1 MDYKTVQPS
10 VYFIHRSL
18 HNHIGGNILTL
29 NLLWYFIFY
38 AFLGWCT
45 EVVYAAVN
53 TGRFINRGFLNGPY
67 CPIYGFGVLF
77 VISLLFPFKDN
88 LLYMFVGS
96 VLITSAIEFTGGYV
110 LEKMFH
116 QKWWDYS
123 GKPFNIRGYICLQF
137 SLVWGLACLVIVDR
151 IHPFIEII
159 VKYIPVLAS
168 QIALTVFCCLLF
180 IDTISTAKSIL
191 KLNKKLEVIDDI
203 SLKIREATDNL
214 GEDLAVKTISIMQK
228 KEELE
233 ESFETKKEVLQSELA
248 EIKEAQQLALSHRKQ
263 ALAELQKANR
273 EVLDAWAFGQK
284 RLIKA
289 FPGLISIDHKD
300 ALEKLRTAILK
311 IQTDD
316 QADAKRSDSSNEN

>member
-1 MDYKTVQPS
+1 M
-10 VYFIHRSL
+10 
-18 HNHIGGNILTL
+18 TL
-29 NLLWYFIFY
+29 NLMWYFIFY

-53 TGRFINRGFLNGPY
+53 TGQFINRGFLNGPY

-77 VISLLFPFKDN
+77 VISLLYPVKDN

-110 LEKMFH
+110 LEKIFH

-123 GKPFNIRGYICLQF
+123 GKPLNIRGYICLQF
-137 SLVWGLACLVIVDR
+137 SLIWGIACLVIVDR
-151 IHPFIEII
+151 IHPFIEIT
-159 VKYIPVLAS
+159 VKHIPLLAS
-168 QIALTVFCCLLF
+168 QIILAIFCCLLI
-180 IDTISTAKSIL
+180 IDTLSTGKSIL
-191 KLNKKLEVIDDI
+191 KLNKKLEIIDDI
-203 SLKIREATDNL
+203 SLKIREASDNL
-214 GEDLAVKTISIMQK
+214 GEDLAIRTISFMQK

-233 ESFETKKEVLQSELA
+233 ESLETKKETLQSEIA
-248 EIKEAQQLALSHRKQ
+248 EIKEEAQQFALSQRKQ

-273 EVLDAWAFGQK
+273 EVLEAWAFGQK

-300 ALEKLRTAILK
+300 ALDKLRNAIVK
-311 IQTDD
+311 IQTDNH
-316 QADAKRSDSSNEN
+316 QPDAKRQGSSTKSK

>member
-1 MDYKTVQPS
+1 M
-10 VYFIHRSL
+10 
-18 HNHIGGNILTL
+18 TL

-77 VISLLFPFKDN
+77 VISLLYPVKDN

-96 VLITSAIEFTGGYV
+96 VLITSTIEFTGGFV
-110 LEKMFH
+110 LEKIFH

-123 GKPFNIRGYICLQF
+123 GKPLNLRGYICLQF
-137 SLVWGLACLVIVDR
+137 SLIWGFACLVIVDR
-151 IHPFIEII
+151 IHPLIEIA
-159 VKYIPVLAS
+159 VTYIPSLVS
-168 QIALTVFCCLLF
+168 QIILGVLCCLLI

-191 KLNKKLEVIDDI
+191 KLNKKLEIIDDI
-203 SLKIREATDNL
+203 SLKIREASDNL
-214 GEDLAVKTISIMQK
+214 GEDLAVKTISFIQK
-228 KEELE
+228 KEEIE
-233 ESFETKKEVLQSELA
+233 ESLETRKEILHSELA
-248 EIKEAQQLALSHRKQ
+248 EIKEAQQLALAHRRE

-273 EVLDAWAFGQK
+273 EVIEAWTFGQK

-289 FPGLISIDHKD
+289 FPGLVSIDHKESLD
-300 ALEKLRTAILK
+300 ELK
-311 IQTDD
+311 GTVVKTQTHD
-316 QADAKRSDSSNEN
+316 RV

>member
-1 MDYKTVQPS
+1 MT
-10 VYFIHRSL
+10 SL
-18 HNHIGGNILTL
+18 M
-29 NLLWYFIFY
+29 WYFIFY

-53 TGRFINRGFLNGPY
+53 TGHFINRGFLNGPY

-77 VISLLFPFKDN
+77 VISLLSPVKDN

-96 VLITSAIEFTGGYV
+96 VLITSMIEFTGGFV
-110 LEKMFH
+110 LEKIFH

-123 GKPFNIRGYICLQF
+123 EKPLNICGYICLQF
-137 SLVWGLACLVIVDR
+137 SLIWGLSCLVIVDR
-151 IHPFIEII
+151 IHPFVESAAEH
-159 VKYIPVLAS
+159 IPLLAS
-168 QIALTVFCCLLF
+168 QIILAILGCLLI

-203 SLKIREATDNL
+203 SLKIREASDNL
-214 GEDLAVKTISIMQK
+214 GEDLATKTISFMQK

-233 ESFETKKEVLQSELA
+233 ESLEIKKEILQFEIA

-263 ALAELQKANR
+263 ALAELQTANR
-273 EVLDAWAFGQK
+273 EILDAWAFGQK

-300 ALEKLRTAILK
+300 ALDKLRNSIVR
-311 IQTDD
+311 IQTDNR
-316 QADAKRSDSSNEN
+316 QTDAKKW